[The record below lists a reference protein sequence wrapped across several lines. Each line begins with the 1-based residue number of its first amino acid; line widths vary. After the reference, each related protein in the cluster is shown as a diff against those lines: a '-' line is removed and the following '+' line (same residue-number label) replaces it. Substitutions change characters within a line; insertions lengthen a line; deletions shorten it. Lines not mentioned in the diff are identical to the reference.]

1 MEELDNIFKK
11 IREENS
17 DFDERV
23 KAGDI
28 FAPHAILL
36 NRDLKITEQL
46 YLASYYCNGKDI
58 KKTDEKSML
67 TKEKLTRIK
76 KKLYKLNF
84 LSKTIKSPET
94 LKKETIENSHKGHK
108 CEWCGQE
115 CYILHQHH
123 FPIPNK
129 NGGTD
134 LVNICPNC
142 HYTFHKLEVE
152 TYE

>member
-1 MEELDNIFKK
+1 MEEFDNIFKK

-23 KAGDI
+23 KSGDI
-28 FAPHAILL
+28 FVPHAILL
-36 NRDLKITEQL
+36 NNDLKIAEQL
-46 YLASYYCNGKDI
+46 YLASYYCNGKNI
-58 KKTDEKSML
+58 KKTDEMFMF

-84 LSKTIKSPET
+84 LSKTVKSPET
-94 LKKETIENSHKGHK
+94 LKKETIKNSHKGNK

-123 FPIPNK
+123 FPISNK
-129 NGGTD
+129 DGGTD